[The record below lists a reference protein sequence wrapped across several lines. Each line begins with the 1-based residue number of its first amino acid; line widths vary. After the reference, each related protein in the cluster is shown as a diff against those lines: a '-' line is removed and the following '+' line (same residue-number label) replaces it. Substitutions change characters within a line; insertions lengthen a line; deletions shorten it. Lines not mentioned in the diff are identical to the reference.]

1 MPMVGTLAAFDV
13 LILTLWCHN
22 IILKIKMWKNVIQS
36 HIGVLPAHHNVV
48 LGAGQ

>member
-13 LILTLWCHN
+13 LILTIWCHM
-22 IILKIKMWKNVIQS
+22 LKIKVWKNVIQS